1 MDFEE
6 DLEDRTAHLLKL
18 ASKATARG
26 LQDRLALHEVS
37 YGHWTFLRILWKQDG
52 LSVTDLSRKAKVAK
66 PAAVAAIQAM
76 EKLGYVKRRQ
86 KDGNLK
92 AVYIDLT
99 PAGRALEEILVPLA
113 VEVNDM
119 ALNGL
124 SEKQRMTFRN
134 MLLKVIHNL
143 ETDKA

>member
-26 LQDRLALHEVS
+26 LQDRLALHGVS

-52 LSVTDLSRKAKVAK
+52 LSVTDLSRRAKVAK

-76 EKLGYVKRRQ
+76 EKLGYVARRQ

-99 PAGRALEEILVPLA
+99 PAGRALEELLVPLA

-124 SEKQRMTFRN
+124 TEKQRATFRG

-143 ETDKA
+143 ETDKD

>member
-143 ETDKA
+143 ETDKD